1 MSQIS
6 AVLIFGAPG
15 SGKGTVGAKL
25 AATTALKH
33 LSTGDIFRGIAPS
46 SESGKLL
53 ASYSSKGLLV
63 PDEATVEI
71 FGRFVEGLVNT
82 NKLNPEKDTLLLDGI
97 PRTVAQV
104 DLIKPI
110 VDVKHIFVLDIKD
123 EETIVARL
131 LNRAKIEGRKD
142 DADVNVIKNRLNVYK
157 ESTAKVLEK
166 YDPKIISHIVGDNTP
181 GKWNL
186 KEATPLQPTS
196 ASGIYSA
203 TLRLTASGSFKIAT
217 DKDGDYSQK
226 FFFRDA
232 ANSGKISEDGTGDR
246 QWTIGED
253 GDYTVTVDMNQ
264 MTISIEK
271 QGSVQ
276 PTPAPIDNVSLYLV
290 GDNTPGG
297 WRLWEATPLQ
307 PTSASGIYAPY
318 RGGIVQFAIAFKHV
332 GRNLIY
338 IY

>member
-123 EETIVARL
+123 EATIVARL

-142 DADVNVIKNRLNVYK
+142 DADENVIKNRLKVYK

-166 YDPKIISHIVGDNTP
+166 YDPKIISHIVGSLPRRAQGIRGLHEERLIRSLKFIQNAPCPAAGCFFCVGESYT
-181 GKWNL
+181 KNL
-186 KEATPLQPTS
+186 
-196 ASGIYSA
+196 
-203 TLRLTASGSFKIAT
+203 
-217 DKDGDYSQK
+217 
-226 FFFRDA
+226 
-232 ANSGKISEDGTGDR
+232 
-246 QWTIGED
+246 
-253 GDYTVTVDMNQ
+253 
-264 MTISIEK
+264 
-271 QGSVQ
+271 
-276 PTPAPIDNVSLYLV
+276 
-290 GDNTPGG
+290 
-297 WRLWEATPLQ
+297 
-307 PTSASGIYAPY
+307 
-318 RGGIVQFAIAFKHV
+318 
-332 GRNLIY
+332 
-338 IY
+338 